1 MRIMGLDYGSVTV
14 GVAISDALLV
24 TAQGIEVIRRKQ
36 ENKLRQTLARI
47 DELVKE
53 YEVNLIV
60 LGYPKNMNNTVGER
74 GEKSEEFAEMLR
86 KRTGLEVILW
96 DERLTTVS
104 AHNAMIEGNMRRE
117 DRAKIVDKV
126 AAVLILQGY
135 LDRRAQ
141 QEKEKNKKWKNRES
155 RRGIMS
161 DNQEKI
167 TFTTEDGE
175 QIDFYVLQQTT
186 INGENYIL
194 VADNTEEDEEANA
207 LILKES
213 AQKDSDEVLYDVVE
227 DEEQLNAIAKVF
239 EELMEDIDIL
249 V

>member
-1 MRIMGLDYGSVTV
+1 
-14 GVAISDALLV
+14 
-24 TAQGIEVIRRKQ
+24 
-36 ENKLRQTLARI
+36 
-47 DELVKE
+47 
-53 YEVNLIV
+53 
-60 LGYPKNMNNTVGER
+60 
-74 GEKSEEFAEMLR
+74 
-86 KRTGLEVILW
+86 
-96 DERLTTVS
+96 
-104 AHNAMIEGNMRRE
+104 
-117 DRAKIVDKV
+117 
-126 AAVLILQGY
+126 
-135 LDRRAQ
+135 
-141 QEKEKNKKWKNRES
+141 
-155 RRGIMS
+155 MS
-161 DNQEKI
+161 DNQDKI